1 MPEETDPKAGDK
13 LAKRLKDIET
23 KLADVE
29 ADRDKWK
36 DLSRKHEER
45 SKANADAADELKK
58 FRESKQTD
66 EEKVAEQ
73 LTELKKR
80 ADDADLR
87 AVRAEVAQAKGLTP
101 AQAKRLQGASRDE
114 LESDAE
120 DLLQSFPAPKEEEG
134 GEGKPKG
141 GAGAARKPTEKLSAG
156 NDPTEEPE
164 ETDPRKLAAQVPRF

>member
-1 MPEETDPKAGDK
+1 MADDDPAAGDK
-13 LAKRLKDIET
+13 LAKRLKDLEAKVAEVET
-23 KLADVE
+23 
-29 ADRDKWK
+29 DRDKWK

-58 FRESKQTD
+58 LRDSKQTD
-66 EEKVAEQ
+66 EEKVATQ
-73 LTELKKR
+73 LAELKKR

-120 DLLQSFPAPKEEEG
+120 DLLQSFPAPKEEG
-134 GEGKPKG
+134 DEGKPKG
-141 GAGAARKPTEKLSAG
+141 GTGAARKPTEKLSAG

>member
-1 MPEETDPKAGDK
+1 MADDTDPNAGDQ
-13 LAKRLKDIET
+13 LAKRLKDLEAKLTELET
-23 KLADVE
+23 
-29 ADRDKWK
+29 DRDKWK

-45 SKANADAADELKK
+45 SKANSDAADELKK
-58 FRESKQTD
+58 LRESKQTD
-66 EEKVAEQ
+66 EEKLADQ
-73 LTELKKR
+73 LAELKKR

-101 AQAKRLQGASRDE
+101 AQAKRLQGVSRDE

-120 DLLQSFPAPKEEEG
+120 DLLQSFPAPKGEG
-134 GEGKPKG
+134 DEGKPKG
-141 GAGAARKPTEKLSAG
+141 AAGAARKPTEKLSAG